1 MKRLFTA
8 GGLILMLGTGQALA
22 QDAEQAIGKQLDA
35 FEAAFDAG
43 DGKALAEL
51 YTEDAVLLPP
61 GAERI
66 EGRAKIAEFWQ
77 GAMDAGLE
85 DPSLEAVEVVELGD
99 YAYEVGALSI
109 TAQDADGQPAPV
121 SGKYIVIWQRGDDGT
136 WRLHRDI
143 WNLDPAPA
151 E

>member
-1 MKRLFTA
+1 MKRLLVLVGVVTILA
-8 GGLILMLGTGQALA
+8 GGPAFA
-22 QDAEQAIGKQLDA
+22 QSAEEAVKEGLDA
-35 FEAAFDAG
+35 WEAAFNAG
-43 DGKALAEL
+43 DGKALADL

-77 GAMDAGLE
+77 GAMDAGLQ
-85 DPSLEAVEVVELGD
+85 DPSLEAVEVVEFGEH
-99 YAYEVGALSI
+99 AYEVGALSI
-109 TAQDADGQPAPV
+109 SAPGADGEPAPV
-121 SGKYIVIWQRGDDGT
+121 SGKYMVIWQRGDDGT

-143 WNLDPAPA
+143 WNMNPAPS